1 MTEDLVPGSL
11 SQEAL
16 KEELDAL
23 TGNIR
28 SWGLEYVDDGEK
40 TQSLAMHFRGTAKE
54 KGEEL
59 KDHLTDL
66 QAEYVRLEA
75 ALGDHWAAVE
85 RGRES
90 IAEQRKREAARTE
103 LISQRLEIKRRGED
117 KVSIAMAEIS
127 GKLDH
132 RKQKLEALRK
142 ATSWYKELLGI
153 RCEYSNAVK
162 FIFTNIDPANPER
175 EFSFSIHHD
184 KAANKFSM
192 VDCDPPIERS
202 GPLLD
207 SLNSSNELS
216 QFVRSMRWEFV
227 SLAWENQGDESS

>member
-1 MTEDLVPGSL
+1 MNDDVVPGL
-11 SQEAL
+11 LPAPAL
-16 KEELDAL
+16 KAEVDAL
-23 TGNIR
+23 TDRINA
-28 SWGLEYVDDGEK
+28 WGLEYIDDVEK
-40 TQSLAMHFRGTAKE
+40 AQSIAMLLRGTTKE
-54 KGEEL
+54 RGKEL
-59 KDHLTDL
+59 KDHLTTL
-66 QAEYVRLEA
+66 HEEYGRIEA
-75 ALGDHWAAVE
+75 ALGDQKTAIDN
-85 RGRES
+85 RRECV
-90 IAEQRKREAARTE
+90 AETKKREAALTE
-103 LISQRLEIKRRGED
+103 VISQRLEEKRRGED
-117 KVSIAMAEIS
+117 TVSVAMAEIS

-132 RKQKLEALRK
+132 RKQKLDALRK

-162 FIFTNIDPANPER
+162 FIFTNIDPENSER

-227 SLAWENQGDESS
+227 SLAWGNQAHESS